1 MAKILLVED
10 DNNLREIY
18 EARLMAEGYD
28 IVSARDGEEA
38 LSVAIKEKPDL
49 VISDVMMPKI
59 SGFDMLDILRT
70 TEETKNVKVIMMTAL
85 SQAEDKARAEKLGAD
100 RYLVKSQ
107 VTLEDVAKVAKEVL
121 EGTTAPQA
129 TPAPTQPVSPAPV
142 ADTPAVAP
150 TPVVDTTP
158 AVSTPTVPTE
168 PVVADTTTSIPPQVA
183 PTQPVSPAPV
193 ADTPA
198 VAPTPVVDTT
208 PAVSTP
214 TVPTEPAVTEPTSTT
229 DSDEPEEASHPAE
242 STIDAEEQA
251 IAQQLESIIAQSVPS
266 ASANSTPVQPSQEQV
281 QQPSVNSTTAAD
293 SPQVPTEDATNKTA
307 RKVIEPINDLKQ
319 DMKPKLEALVAAEEQ
334 KEAMS
339 HTAQETPQQTPAPV
353 ASTQETTLPQP
364 ATPQA
369 TDEKIDPNLIAL

>member
-129 TPAPTQPVSPAPV
+129 TPAPTQPA
-142 ADTPAVAP
+142 T
-150 TPVVDTTP
+150 
-158 AVSTPTVPTE
+158 
-168 PVVADTTTSIPPQVA
+168 
-183 PTQPVSPAPV
+183 PAPV

-266 ASANSTPVQPSQEQV
+266 ASTNTTPAQPSQEQL
-281 QQPSVNSTTAAD
+281 QQPSVTSSTAAN

>member
-121 EGTTAPQA
+121 EGGATSAPSTD
-129 TPAPTQPVSPAPV
+129 TPAPAPAAPV
-142 ADTPAVAP
+142 TP
-150 TPVVDTTP
+150 
-158 AVSTPTVPTE
+158 
-168 PVVADTTTSIPPQVA
+168 VADTTT
-183 PTQPVSPAPV
+183 PTPTTVIDTPAPV
-193 ADTPA
+193 AQ
-198 VAPTPVVDTT
+198 PVTT
-208 PAVSTP
+208 PEP
-214 TVPTEPAVTEPTSTT
+214 TTQNEPAEEP
-229 DSDEPEEASHPAE
+229 PHPAE

-251 IAQQLESIIAQSVPS
+251 IAQQLESIIAQSVPA
-266 ASANSTPVQPSQEQV
+266 ASQPAPDSSVQSNDAAPAEA
-281 QQPSVNSTTAAD
+281 STTPEASTDPEQAK
-293 SPQVPTEDATNKTA
+293 PA

-334 KEAMS
+334 KEA
-339 HTAQETPQQTPAPV
+339 AALATPQQTEPAPT
-353 ASTQETTLPQP
+353 AAPQETTLPQP
-364 ATPQA
+364 T
-369 TDEKIDPNLIAL
+369 TSGNEEKVDPNLIAL